1 MARVQPDARND
12 LEKNNSVERIA
23 ENTALKE
30 EEPQAELLAIID
42 KEEKPAAGVD
52 VVNKQTIEADI
63 SNILGA
69 LQFLVRHHTASGRS
83 HSASALNAL
92 RPWRPASSLRIHLCR
107 ECAAV
112 VLLLAEMH
120 IRQLG
125 RTIRRHCAGPRSD
138 CLHPPRWHSQT
149 RQHRRGQR
157 GGRRAG
163 PLNHSHVGDGGEGK
177 EISVESGLAR
187 RVRRVVEESGKFNA
201 RPDLKGCV
209 RCEGESLRLKARGI
223 RLSFTAR

>member
-1 MARVQPDARND
+1 MLGHFASHVWRRIGHSSLHKLVLRLRRSLPS
-12 LEKNNSVERIA
+12 SVW
-23 ENTALKE
+23 
-30 EEPQAELLAIID
+30 PPPFSSFSLLFPRYTC
-42 KEEKPAAGVD
+42 K
-52 VVNKQTIEADI
+52 VNK
-63 SNILGA
+63 
-69 LQFLVRHHTASGRS
+69 
-83 HSASALNAL
+83 
-92 RPWRPASSLRIHLCR
+92 
-107 ECAAV
+107 
-112 VLLLAEMH
+112 
-120 IRQLG
+120 
-125 RTIRRHCAGPRSD
+125 
-138 CLHPPRWHSQT
+138 
-149 RQHRRGQR
+149 R